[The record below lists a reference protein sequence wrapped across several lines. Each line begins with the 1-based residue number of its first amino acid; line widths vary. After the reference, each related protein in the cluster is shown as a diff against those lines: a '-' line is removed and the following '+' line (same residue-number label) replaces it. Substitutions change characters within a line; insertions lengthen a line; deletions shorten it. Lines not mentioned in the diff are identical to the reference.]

1 MLIDTTLI
9 SVVMPVHNGAAFL
22 DASIGSVLGQHHRH
36 LELIVVDDA
45 STDGSAA
52 IIGAYAAR
60 DHRVV
65 PVILP
70 ERGGAQRA
78 RNAGVAAARGDLVAH
93 LDQDNVALPER
104 LAAQRQWMR
113 QHGVDVCGSCT
124 WVFGDADYLQWVPET
139 HEDIVIEFLFR
150 TAMVH
155 STTMLSAAIARAN
168 PFDEDAVYGGYELLT
183 RLAARFRLGN
193 VPQVLV
199 KYRMHSGQRT
209 RVHSSVVRD
218 DRNRSRE
225 RHFFATFPGSSA
237 DDYAA
242 IIRVADAQPFATAAE
257 RRLADAWMARL
268 SNTACPFLGDR
279 MRERRLA
286 AVGGAS

>member
-1 MLIDTTLI
+1 
-9 SVVMPVHNGAAFL
+9 MPVHNGAEFL
-22 DASIGSVLGQHHRH
+22 DASIGSVLAQHHRH

-45 STDGSAA
+45 STDDSAGV
-52 IIGAYAAR
+52 IGAWAAR
-60 DHRVV
+60 DRRVV
-65 PVILP
+65 PMFLS
-70 ERGGAQRA
+70 ESGGAQRA
-78 RNAGVAAARGDLVAH
+78 RNAGVAAARGDLIAH
-93 LDQDNVALPER
+93 LDQDDVALPER
-104 LAAQRQWMR
+104 LTAQRQWMHE
-113 QHGVDVCGSCT
+113 HGVDVCGTCT
-124 WVFGDADYLQWVPET
+124 WVFGDADYLQWVPAA

-155 STTMLSAAIARAN
+155 STTMMAADIAKAN

-199 KYRMHSGQRT
+199 RYRTHSGQRSHIYAT
-209 RVHSSVVRD
+209 AMQT
-218 DRNRSRE
+218 DRLRFRE
-225 RHFFATFPGSSA
+225 RHFYATFPDSSA

-242 IIRVADAQPFATAAE
+242 IMRVADAQPFASADE

-268 SNTACPFLGDR
+268 SNTTCPFLGAR

-286 AVGGAS
+286 ALGGES